1 MTYSKIPWLGA
12 LLIVLSLAVSPAQ
25 EAGNQSSESRSA
37 ESGVAAMQPVD
48 PQTPTAPVDPKTF
61 VIGAEDTLQIKVW
74 REPEVSGSVTVRPD
88 GMITL
93 PLVGE
98 VQASDRTPIQ
108 LKETITEALSEF
120 LTRPEVTVSF
130 LSIRSKKY
138 YITGQVGQTGA
149 VPLVMPT
156 TVLEALS
163 GAGGFGPWAKTKKI
177 IILRGAQR
185 FKFNYNQVIKG
196 KNMEQNI
203 YLEDGDHIIVP

>member
-1 MTYSKIPWLGA
+1 MSYSKIPWLAA
-12 LLIVLSLAVSPAQ
+12 LLIVLSLTVSPAQ
-25 EAGNQSSESRSA
+25 DAGAQGSESQSA
-37 ESGVAAMQPVD
+37 SDDAAAMQPVD
-48 PQTPTAPVDPKTF
+48 PDTPTAPVDPKTF
-61 VIGAEDTLQIKVW
+61 IIGAEDTLQIKVW

-98 VQASDRTPIQ
+98 VQAAGKTPIQ
-108 LKETITEALSEF
+108 LKEIVTEALSEF
-120 LTRPEVTVSF
+120 LTRPEVTVSV

-138 YITGQVGQTGA
+138 YLTGQVGRTGA

-177 IILRGAQR
+177 IILRGTTR

-196 KNMEQNI
+196 KNTEQNI
-203 YLEDGDHIIVP
+203 YLEDGDHVIVP